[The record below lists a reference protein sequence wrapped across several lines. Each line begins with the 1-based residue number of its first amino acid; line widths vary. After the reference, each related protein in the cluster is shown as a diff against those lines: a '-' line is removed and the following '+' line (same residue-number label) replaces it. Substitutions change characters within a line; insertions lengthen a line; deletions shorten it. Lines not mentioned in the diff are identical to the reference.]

1 MVSKITTQPLEN
13 TDMMIN
19 KTSTPSGRNL
29 TKMADKQKTGS
40 TLREKDSSDMNKT
53 MKHDASYKTGA
64 FQPEQNG
71 MRETLHTRRSG
82 QIEDL

>member
-1 MVSKITTQPLEN
+1 
-13 TDMMIN
+13 
-19 KTSTPSGRNL
+19 
-29 TKMADKQKTGS
+29 MADKQKTGS